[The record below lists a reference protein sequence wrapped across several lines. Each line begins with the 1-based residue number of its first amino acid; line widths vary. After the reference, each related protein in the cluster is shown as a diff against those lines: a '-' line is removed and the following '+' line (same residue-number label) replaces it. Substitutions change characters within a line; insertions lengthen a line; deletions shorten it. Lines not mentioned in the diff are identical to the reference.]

1 VPSSITM
8 LEATICNVSMVK
20 SYLKQDENGNM
31 RLKILIL
38 FSILMMV

>member
-1 VPSSITM
+1 M

-31 RLKILIL
+31 RLKNFLTL